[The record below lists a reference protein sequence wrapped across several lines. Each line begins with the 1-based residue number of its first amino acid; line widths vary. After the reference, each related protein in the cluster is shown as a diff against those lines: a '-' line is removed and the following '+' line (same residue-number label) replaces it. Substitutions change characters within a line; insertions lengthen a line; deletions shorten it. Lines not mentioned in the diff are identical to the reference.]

1 MEQAVAIDKRRNN
14 IQVTKGDRFYYMVVG
29 LLLTLLLIV
38 LIYPIIYIVSASFS
52 SANAVTSG
60 KVLLWPVDPGL
71 DGYRAV
77 FKHSLFFRSF
87 ENSFVYTLIGTL
99 LNLSMT
105 IIAAYPLSRRDMPFK
120 GLIMFLFTFTMIFS
134 GGMIPDYILLKDLS
148 MIDTIWALALPGS
161 INVVYLII
169 MRTFMMHSVP
179 SELLEASQIDGCSDT
194 KYFFRIL
201 LPLSGPVIAVVT
213 LYYAVGHWNNYFHAL
228 LYMYTPEKFPLQL
241 ILREILIANT
251 METNM
256 VSDPSLAEAQQS
268 LADLL
273 KYSLIILSSAPLL
286 ILSPFV
292 KRFFAKGAMIGA
304 IKG

>member
-1 MEQAVAIDKRRNN
+1 MTQAAANAQRPGKIRLS
-14 IQVTKGDRFYYMVVG
+14 TGDRIYYAVVG
-29 LLLTLLLIV
+29 LLLGVFLIA
-38 LIYPIIYIVSASFS
+38 LMYPVVYIVSASFS
-52 SANAVTSG
+52 SAHAVTSG
-60 KVLLWPVDPGL
+60 KVILWPVDVGL
-71 DGYRAV
+71 DGYKAV
-77 FKHSLFFRSF
+77 FKHSLFFQSF
-87 ENSFVYTLIGTL
+87 GNSFFYTVVGTV
-99 LNLSMT
+99 LNLAMT
-105 IIAAYPLSRRDMPFK
+105 IVAAYPLSRREMPFK
-120 GLIMFLFTFTMIFS
+120 GFFMFLFTFTMIFS
-134 GGMIPDYILLKDLS
+134 GGMIPDYILLKDLG
-148 MIDTIWALALPGS
+148 MIDTLWAIALPGS

-213 LYYAVGHWNNYFHAL
+213 LYYAVGHWNNYFQAM
-228 LYMYTPEKFPLQL
+228 LYLYTPEKFPLQL

-251 METNM
+251 MDANM
-256 VSDPSLAEAQQS
+256 ISDPSLAEAQQN

-273 KYSLIILSSAPLL
+273 KYSLIIVSSAPLL

-292 KRFFAKGAMIGA
+292 KKFFTKGAMIGA